1 MRYLLPVL
9 LIAIPLIS
17 YWIWYRLAKAKLE
30 HEKTGDLPAWQD
42 APWTWIVVGT
52 LAAVSLGFVALA
64 LVGPDD
70 TAGTYVP
77 ARYED
82 GKVIPGYIEDGG

>member
-17 YWIWYRLAKAKLE
+17 YIVWYRLTKAKMA
-30 HEKTGDLPAWQD
+30 HEEAGDLPAWQD

-52 LAAVSLGFVALA
+52 MAAISLGLVSLAVFRTDE
-64 LVGPDD
+64 PD
-70 TAGTYVP
+70 GTYVP
-77 ARYED
+77 AQFEN
-82 GKVIPGYIEDGG
+82 GEVVPGYIKDDD

>member
-17 YWIWYRLAKAKLE
+17 YVVWYRLTKAKLA
-30 HEKTGDLPAWQD
+30 HEEARDLPAWQD

-52 LAAVSLGFVALA
+52 VAAISLGFVSLA
-64 LVGPDD
+64 VFRPDD
-70 TAGTYVP
+70 SGGTYVP
-77 ARYED
+77 AKYED
-82 GKVIPGYIEDGG
+82 GEVVPGYLEEHD